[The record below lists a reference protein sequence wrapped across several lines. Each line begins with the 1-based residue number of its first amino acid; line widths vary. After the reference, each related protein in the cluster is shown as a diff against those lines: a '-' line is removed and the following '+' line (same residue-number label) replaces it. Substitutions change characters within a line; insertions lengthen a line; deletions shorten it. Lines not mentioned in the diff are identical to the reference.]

1 MGKEIVTIDSISLE
15 IAKLFRLER
24 KIVELSASIKA
35 DLAAKEKLK
44 KKLFEKKKK
53 IYEMREILIEKGVLN
68 GGDSNEWYV
77 SIITN

>member
-24 KIVELSASIKA
+24 KNVELSASIKA

-44 KKLFEKKKK
+44 KQLFEKKKK
-53 IYEMREILIEKGVLN
+53 IYEMRKSLIERGILKEDEKIDKEVG
-68 GGDSNEWYV
+68 EKC
-77 SIITN
+77 

>member
-44 KKLFEKKKK
+44 KQLFEKKKK
-53 IYEMREILIEKGVLN
+53 IYEMRKSLIERGILKEDEKIDKD
-68 GGDSNEWYV
+68 GGKKC
-77 SIITN
+77 

>member
-44 KKLFEKKKK
+44 KHLFEKKKK
-53 IYEMREILIEKGVLN
+53 IYEMRKSLIERGILKEDEKIDKE
-68 GGDSNEWYV
+68 GGKKC
-77 SIITN
+77 

>member
-44 KKLFEKKKK
+44 KQHFEKKKK
-53 IYEMREILIEKGVLN
+53 IYEMRKSLIERGILKEDEKIDKE
-68 GGDSNEWYV
+68 GGKKC
-77 SIITN
+77 

>member
-35 DLAAKEKLK
+35 DLVAKEKLK
-44 KKLFEKKKK
+44 KQLFEKKKK
-53 IYEMREILIEKGVLN
+53 IYEMRKFLIERGILKEDEKIDKE
-68 GGDSNEWYV
+68 GGKKC
-77 SIITN
+77 

>member
-44 KKLFEKKKK
+44 KQLFEKKKK
-53 IYEMREILIEKGVLN
+53 IYEMRKSLIERGILKEDEKIN
-68 GGDSNEWYV
+68 KEGGKKC
-77 SIITN
+77 

>member
-1 MGKEIVTIDSISLE
+1 MGKEIVTLDSISLE

-44 KKLFEKKKK
+44 KQLFEKKKK
-53 IYEMREILIEKGVLN
+53 IYEMRKSLIERGILKEDEKIDKE
-68 GGDSNEWYV
+68 GGKKC
-77 SIITN
+77 

>member
-35 DLAAKEKLK
+35 DLSAKEKLK
-44 KKLFEKKKK
+44 KQLFEKKKK
-53 IYEMREILIEKGVLN
+53 IYEMRKSLIERGILKEDEKIDKE
-68 GGDSNEWYV
+68 GGKKR
-77 SIITN
+77 

>member
-24 KIVELSASIKA
+24 KNVELSASIKA

-44 KKLFEKKKK
+44 KQLFEKKKK
-53 IYEMREILIEKGVLN
+53 IYEMRKSLIERGILKEDEKIDKE
-68 GGDSNEWYV
+68 GGKKC
-77 SIITN
+77 

>member
-35 DLAAKEKLK
+35 DLVAKEKLK
-44 KKLFEKKKK
+44 KQLFEKKKK
-53 IYEMREILIEKGVLN
+53 IYEMRKSLIERGILKEDEKIDKE
-68 GGDSNEWYV
+68 GGKKC
-77 SIITN
+77 

>member
-35 DLAAKEKLK
+35 NLAAKEKLK
-44 KKLFEKKKK
+44 KQLFEKKKK
-53 IYEMREILIEKGVLN
+53 IYEMRKSLIERGILKEDEKIDKE
-68 GGDSNEWYV
+68 GGKKC
-77 SIITN
+77 